1 MGRIEGTFGY
11 ATGMCWGTHRE
22 RIGGATGAFE
32 TEKNLS
38 NRAGE
43 SISLGH
49 PTWLLGLVDCLNF
62 SALCSS
68 VLQLVNQKLSIQGS
82 HCVCLKRI
90 NALVSLMLIGR
101 LLQNFQPASRIKSR
115 INERLLDR
123 CWKHFV
129 SEAILMA
136 LDKIENQ

>member
-1 MGRIEGTFGY
+1 MVQPFEISARLFF
-11 ATGMCWGTHRE
+11 RLPFQNLRNE
-22 RIGGATGAFE
+22 RLEIT
-32 TEKNLS
+32 
-38 NRAGE
+38 GE

-101 LLQNFQPASRIKSR
+101 LLQNFQPASLSLTQKDQRSA
-115 INERLLDR
+115 EP
-123 CWKHFV
+123 F
-129 SEAILMA
+129 
-136 LDKIENQ
+136 